1 MLKDQLKK
9 KITIL
14 TAKKLERAMNL
25 LIIGISLASLV

>member
-14 TAKKLERAMNL
+14 TAKKLGRAMNL
-25 LIIGISLASLV
+25 LIIGIRA